1 MRSMSPAEYRIWR
14 QHLKSRRLRF
24 TTIRPLRDLRDW
36 VRDFCATFR
45 MKDMEQ

>member
-14 QHLKSRRLRF
+14 QHLKRRRLRF